1 MLLKVRKEYLLV
13 ITIDTEGLQSRAG
26 KQSAARLDEA
36 AARGEIAKVSIT
48 SLLIEM
54 VMGNYATFALL
65 PLSRVMLNLD
75 AEAEKAFL
83 EQRRRSLIETISKK
97 LKI

>member
-36 AARGEIAKVSIT
+36 
-48 SLLIEM
+48 
-54 VMGNYATFALL
+54 
-65 PLSRVMLNLD
+65 
-75 AEAEKAFL
+75 EKAFL
-83 EQRRRSLIETISKK
+83 EQRRRSLIETISNK